1 MNNSTCFQLAWLCL
15 KVACLLAFLI
25 QMGLSFYGQIRPD
38 KTVAKTTKKRLEEID
53 FPVVFK
59 ICVNPSFNETELE
72 GVGYENMYMYFM
84 GKSRFNGSIYGWSGH
99 TDAGGVFS
107 NASDIQDQSCKNVLI
122 FLSILKI

>member
-1 MNNSTCFQLAWLCL
+1 
-15 KVACLLAFLI
+15 
-25 QMGLSFYGQIRPD
+25 MGLSFYGQIRPD

-84 GKSRFNGSIYGWSGH
+84 GQSRFNGSIYGWSGH
-99 TDAGGVFS
+99 TDDGGVFS
-107 NASDIQDQSCKNVLI
+107 NASHIQDQSCKNVLI
-122 FLSILKI
+122 FLSILQI